1 MLQEDLFFS
10 GFSYGQDDFKCAVL
24 FGDVKDDKVV
34 GWRRDDD
41 DQEEELLDFLKNL
54 V

>member
-1 MLQEDLFFS
+1 MVQEDLYFS
-10 GFSYGQDDFKCAVL
+10 GFSFGQDDLECAVL
-24 FGDVKDDKVV
+24 FGDMKDDKLM
-34 GWRRDDD
+34 GLRRDDD